1 LNRALGDASLCVT
14 KRKPFDVLAERPS
27 FVSGR
32 LDRQRFEPLVHDFL
46 AAVLEAAETDA
57 AVFARFALKSA

>member
-1 LNRALGDASLCVT
+1 LSDVSLCVT

-27 FVSGR
+27 LRFGR
-32 LDRQRFEPLVHDFL
+32 LVWQKFEPLVRDFL
-46 AAVLEAAETDA
+46 AAALEAAEADA